1 MMAEDDIALAY
12 ELQARIGAGSLSE
25 VVRDAIRAQHRKTK
39 RPLVPRA
46 GKGAPQDPS
55 KQSITLM
62 MGTATFERLG
72 SSDKERAKTVNAAL
86 KVFFAQRPAEATA
99 E

>member
-1 MMAEDDIALAY
+1 VLPLLTSPGFYSMLY
-12 ELQARIGAGSLSE
+12 LCQHGRH
-25 VVRDAIRAQHRKTK
+25 RAQHRKTK
-39 RPLVPRA
+39 LPLVPRA

-55 KQSITLM
+55 KQSITLL

-86 KVFFAQRPAEATA
+86 KAFFAQRPAEATA